1 MSDDVELRRVQ
12 AASFGGV
19 TKEYDAGRPGYP
31 AAAVRWL
38 ARDAQLIVELG
49 AGTGKLTASLAS
61 LAPLARVVATEP
73 LPAMLAVLRHN
84 VPAAMSV
91 VAAAEAIPL
100 RDGIA
105 DVVVAAQAFHW
116 FDGPATLR
124 GTARI
129 LRPGGAIA
137 LVWNTRDGA
146 VPWVAELTSIIGGSE
161 QLQPGWDDAF
171 AGSAF
176 GPLESA
182 QFRHFQTH
190 DGESLVALV
199 ESRSCL
205 VVASAGKRAEVLDG
219 VRRLVA
225 THPDLA
231 GRATFELPYVVQCF
245 RAQLREPA

>member
-1 MSDDVELRRVQ
+1 MSDDVEMRRVQ

-38 ARDAQLIVELG
+38 AREAQLIVELG

-73 LPAMLAVLRHN
+73 LPAMLEVLRHN

-146 VPWVAELTSIIGGSE
+146 VPWVAELTSIIGRVIDP
-161 QLQPGWDDAF
+161 LQPGWDDAF

-176 GPLESA
+176 GPLETA

-190 DGESLVALV
+190 DGESLAALV
-199 ESRSCL
+199 ESRSYL

-231 GRATFELPYVVQCF
+231 GRDTFDLPYVAHCF
-245 RAQLREPA
+245 RAALR